1 MVVVFLVSLLSLFL
15 SLSLSLSYSRF
26 ENLSSFEGALFFE
39 NSSSSSI
46 LVCREEKKE
55 ALMKEYNNL
64 VSTGTIE
71 LVPSDQ
77 VKDIPLSKQISRRFR
92 GALSLSLLFFE
103 FFF

>member
-26 ENLSSFEGALFFE
+26 ENLSSFESALFFE

>member
-1 MVVVFLVSLLSLFL
+1 MVCVFLVSLLSLFL

-26 ENLSSFEGALFFE
+26 ENLSSFESALFFE

-71 LVPSDQ
+71 LVPSDLLRRI
-77 VKDIPLSKQISRRFR
+77 DSISS
-92 GALSLSLLFFE
+92 GENISDC
-103 FFF
+103 